1 MSADALTLSP
11 TAPSKLSLLGMPAA
25 NLIEFFENL
34 DEKPYR
40 ARQIMRWLYQRYV
53 TDYARD
59 DGLERAAAQAT
70 RRDDDAQVAARA

>member
-1 MSADALTLSP
+1 
-11 TAPSKLSLLGMPAA
+11 MPAA

-53 TDYARD
+53 TDYAEMTDLSAPLRKD
-59 DGLERAAAQAT
+59 S
-70 RRDDDAQVAARA
+70 AR